1 MALCWA
7 CSLSEYHDYKDQ
19 HGIRCPR
26 CGQKEK
32 DDPAKAKV
40 VESKPAAKRAAAPT
54 RRSK

>member
-40 VESKPAAKRAAAPT
+40 VESKPAARRAAAPT